1 MCIKKL
7 SIYLHW
13 PFCLSKCP
21 YCDFMSIPTKNDG
34 EFFEKYA
41 ELLLLD
47 LKNSL
52 EKIDYDFQIE
62 TIFFGGGTPS
72 LMPTKAIE
80 KTLKFLQKK
89 TNTNAEIS
97 LEANPATFDSQKMID
112 LRNAGINRIS
122 LGIQSF
128 SDINL
133 QFLGRIYNSYQAHSS
148 AEIIAKNFYNFSFDF
163 IYGYEC
169 QNINSFEKD
178 LRTAI
183 NFDCKHISCYELTF
197 EENTLFHK
205 KLLSGVIKPISEEK
219 EIQFYEFT
227 DEFLKQYGI
236 LHYEISNYAK
246 KDFECKHNLAYW
258 NYCDY
263 LGVGPAAHG
272 RIKLGNCKYATEK
285 IRNPFN
291 WAKAIEEENE
301 TYSLFSKLNEE
312 EILQEILIMK
322 LRLLKELDLCDLYKE
337 VSKNTVEK
345 IISHKKLQFLQSQ
358 RFIKVQN
365 LKKIKLT
372 KTGILKLNSIVEFL
386 CS

>member
-1 MCIKKL
+1 MNAKKL

-21 YCDFMSIPTKNDG
+21 YCDFMSIPTQNDD
-34 EFFEKYA
+34 ELFEKYA

-72 LMPTKAIE
+72 LMPAKGIE
-80 KTLKFLQKK
+80 KILKFLQTK
-89 TNTNAEIS
+89 TNANAEIS
-97 LEANPATFDSQKMID
+97 LEANPATFDSQKMRD
-112 LRNAGINRIS
+112 FQNAGINRIS

-133 QFLGRIYNSYQAHSS
+133 QFLGRIYDSHQVISS
-148 AEIIAKNFYNFSFDF
+148 AEIVAKIFDNFSFDF

-169 QNINSFEKD
+169 QTIKSFEKD

-183 NFDCKHISCYELTF
+183 NFDCKHISCYQLTF
-197 EENTLFHK
+197 EEGTLFQK
-205 KLLSGVIKPISEEK
+205 KLQSGIIKTISEEQ
-219 EIQFYEFT
+219 EIQFYKFT
-227 DEFLKQYGI
+227 DDFLKPNRI
-236 LHYEISNYAK
+236 FRYEISNYAK
-246 KDFECKHNLAYW
+246 KGFECKHNLAYW

-272 RIKLGNCKYATEK
+272 RIKSGNYKYATEK
-285 IRNPFN
+285 IRNPFE
-291 WAKAIEEENE
+291 WAKAIEEKQES
-301 TYSLFSKLNEE
+301 YSVFSKLNEE

-322 LRLLKELDLCDLYKE
+322 LRLVKELDLCDLYKK
-337 VSKNTVEK
+337 VSKNAVQK
-345 IISHKKLQFLQSQ
+345 MISYKKLEFLHSQ
-358 RFIKVQN
+358 G
-365 LKKIKLT
+365 LIKLQNPT
-372 KTGILKLNSIVEFL
+372 KIRLTESGILKLNSIVEFL